1 MIIRRGCRSDVQDYN
16 LRFSIKNSLNYDRG
30 PFTTTLLS
38 SPSTRHTPPP
48 RLKKIMH
55 LITWSEVTMLL
66 LLPKILSCL
75 ISVEVSCQLC
85 LLVHKKAAIKIKHCK
100 FVQFAGLPEGLP
112 LQLIHVKR
120 LTMQQQWLLHSTLSQ
135 WKQMIEPQSSQVQL
149 KNWTSHYINVWLK
162 LQLNT

>member
-1 MIIRRGCRSDVQDYN
+1 
-16 LRFSIKNSLNYDRG
+16 
-30 PFTTTLLS
+30 
-38 SPSTRHTPPP
+38 
-48 RLKKIMH
+48 
-55 LITWSEVTMLL
+55 MLL
-66 LLPKILSCL
+66 LLPKKLSCL

-135 WKQMIEPQSSQVQL
+135 WKQMIEPQTSQVQL
-149 KNWTSHYINVWLK
+149 KNWTSHHISVWLK